1 MTKKQKHL
9 AAVKAPQG
17 AIISRIK
24 SILSGI
30 DDSMEDDAKLSMVR
44 GFWQAGQLAIQYKD
58 ATGMMLKD
66 IAGLLDVPVWSL
78 QRYTQFYKTFPKGYP
93 KKYHNRVVT
102 WTYMCCVLPVHDPKA
117 RDFYLQEACRHDW
130 NKYQL
135 VRRIKEGYFYGAKET
150 GRAKTKAKLKAKNQ
164 RLYTYVSEVI
174 KIVDG
179 DTLDLEIDVGFK
191 TKQEH
196 RVRFRGINCPEIG
209 TPQGKKAKKFV
220 EGELNKCIV
229 QKPLFKGRLAVR
241 PMVVVKTYKLGIFG
255 RYTVDIYYLPG
266 EQDPEVIVERG
277 KLLNQALLDRGFAR
291 KA

>member
-1 MTKKQKHL
+1 MAKTRKNKST
-9 AAVKAPQG
+9 
-17 AIISRIK
+17 IISRIK
-24 SILSGI
+24 HILSGI
-30 DDSMEDDAKLSMVR
+30 DDSMEDDDKLSMVR
-44 GFWQAGQLAIQYKD
+44 GFWQAGQLAVQYKD
-58 ATGMMLKD
+58 ETGMRLLD

-78 QRYTQFYKTFPKGYP
+78 QRYTQFFKTFPKGYP
-93 KKYHNRVVT
+93 KKYHNHVVN
-102 WTYMCCVLPVHDPKA
+102 WTYICSVLPVHDKKA
-117 RDFYLQEACRHDW
+117 RDFYLQEACRHNW

-135 VRRIKEGYFYGAKET
+135 IRRIKEGYFYGTKEI
-150 GRAKTKAKLKAKNQ
+150 GRAKTKAKLKEKNQ
-164 RLYTYVSEVI
+164 RLYTYAAEVI

-209 TPQGKKAKKFV
+209 TPQGRKAKKFV

-229 QKPLFKGRLAVR
+229 QKPLFKGRLAAR

-266 EQDPEVIVERG
+266 ERDKEVIAQHG
-277 KLLNQALLDRGFAR
+277 KLLNQALLDHGFAR